1 MTARSHTTVLWTKQ
15 PRAHLLPSGGP
26 AGASSSSRDESF
38 PDLVRVFPEL
48 DLFDRVI
55 AENGALLFEPAA
67 KREAPLAP
75 EPSPRWLRRDF
86 AQSTP
91 CGESMRSSPLVARRP
106 KRLPLLLM
114 CCRSRRLICEALAA
128 MPSIW
133 TAVVANG
140 GNVSAVGP
148 QAPPLA
154 QPELRIR

>member
-1 MTARSHTTVLWTKQ
+1 
-15 PRAHLLPSGGP
+15 
-26 AGASSSSRDESF
+26 
-38 PDLVRVFPEL
+38 
-48 DLFDRVI
+48 
-55 AENGALLFEPAA
+55 
-67 KREAPLAP
+67 
-75 EPSPRWLRRDF
+75 
-86 AQSTP
+86 
-91 CGESMRSSPLVARRP
+91 
-106 KRLPLLLM
+106 LLM